1 VPVGAVLTTA
11 AVFDAVYSSMERA
24 VVHSSTFSR
33 NQLAMV
39 AGLATLDVLD
49 DEDLVTGAGRRGDQL
64 MAALAPLVDKYEL
77 LHEVRGMGLMIGL
90 EFGPPTSRSGRTR
103 FKMLELARKG
113 FFSQL
118 IVVPLFHRHRILT
131 QVAADNVNII
141 KLIPPLI
148 IGDEEIDA
156 FVAALD
162 DVLADATRNAGLL
175 FEVGTTMA
183 RNTLR
188 RDRHR
193 PGGRAAATRA

>member
-1 VPVGAVLTTA
+1 
-11 AVFDAVYSSMERA
+11 
-24 VVHSSTFSR
+24 
-33 NQLAMV
+33 
-39 AGLATLDVLD
+39 
-49 DEDLVTGAGRRGDQL
+49 
-64 MAALAPLVDKYEL
+64 
-77 LHEVRGMGLMIGL
+77 VRGMGLMVGL
-90 EFGPPTSRSGRTR
+90 VFGPPASRSGRSR

-118 IVVPLFHRHRILT
+118 IVMPLFHRHRILT

-141 KLIPPLI
+141 KLLPPLI
-148 IGDEEIDA
+148 IGDEEVDA

-162 DVLADATRNAGLL
+162 DVLGDATRSAGLL
-175 FEVGTTMA
+175 LEVGTAMA

>member
-1 VPVGAVLTTA
+1 MT
-11 AVFDAVYSSMERA
+11 
-24 VVHSSTFSR
+24 
-33 NQLAMV
+33 
-39 AGLATLDVLD
+39 
-49 DEDLVTGAGRRGDQL
+49 
-64 MAALAPLVDKYEL
+64 ALAPLVDKYEL
-77 LHEVRGMGLMIGL
+77 LHEVRGMGLMVGL
-90 EFGPPTSRSGRTR
+90 VFGPPTSGRGRAR

-141 KLIPPLI
+141 KLLPPLI

-162 DVLADATRNAGLL
+162 DVLADATRSAGLL
-175 FEVGTTMA
+175 LEVATSMV

-188 RDRHR
+188 RDRRH
-193 PGGRAAATRA
+193 PGGRAVT